1 MSKVRP
7 VRKKDLHGWVRF
19 VAMKFTTAPITTDDS
34 RAFFA
39 KYPQKPD
46 QLPIKYF
53 TRLSPVDLQPVHF
66 FDVHGPELDL
76 YCQNK
81 VVFRKSEWNDS
92 TNSLFRMS
100 RSLRCSTTGS
110 TVRVY
115 RSADDARRRA
125 VHSHSLH

>member
-1 MSKVRP
+1 M
-7 VRKKDLHGWVRF
+7 
-19 VAMKFTTAPITTDDS
+19 TTDDS

-46 QLPIKYF
+46 QVPIKYF
-53 TRLSPVDLQPVHF
+53 TRLPAADLRPVHF

-92 TNSLFRMS
+92 SNCFECLDRLDVQ
-100 RSLRCSTTGS
+100 RL
-110 TVRVY
+110 VRPYVFIDLPMTPDDELYIRILSIDPTY
-115 RSADDARRRA
+115 RTS
-125 VHSHSLH
+125 